1 MAEQEQVKGF
11 EEHFAGFKRHLKL
24 AAATFTV
31 IMTFG
36 VGFSMSLPDI
46 YRATGFLLIEAPEI
60 PAEIIRSTVTTYTT
74 RQLTTLN
81 EKILTISNLIRII
94 EEYDLYEDERR
105 NAPVEMLAIT
115 MRSNIS
121 IEIQSRDSVSSSGMP
136 QPYVVGFTIAFEYEH
151 PEATK
156 LVVDELV
163 TMYLEE
169 NIKARSEQTA
179 ETADFLEGEIE
190 QLEQEIARL
199 EGNLADFKVENAE
212 RLPSLGT
219 LNLNMMNRVDQELM
233 AIERSLTAIDGNR
246 ISIKAQM
253 ATVDP
258 SIPVR
263 LPDGTYALS
272 PTDQLKAL
280 QTQLSIYD
288 SRYSDDHPDVIATR
302 RDIASIKQRFGI
314 DANLT
319 QMDEAITT
327 ARTEL
332 AIAQEKYTEEH
343 PDVIQLNNTLV
354 MLVKERAETEQRQ
367 LDAQVA
373 PDNPAYI
380 QLEMALATLENQEIA
395 LKSEEAELQLRLTD
409 YERRLMETPQIEK
422 ELAALSRTLSS
433 TSNRYWVLRDKQF
446 AAQMGETLETQ
457 QKGER
462 MILLE
467 PPRVPLSPYKPNRG
481 AIITLAFLFALV
493 AGVGITQ
500 LADGLDKSIRDSAG
514 IMSVQGV
521 PPLVEIPYI
530 YIQDELA
537 QALKL
542 RKMAIAS
549 LPALMLIGIVIV
561 HFTLQPLDV
570 LFYAVAARLGL

>member
-1 MAEQEQVKGF
+1 MAEQVKGF

-24 AAATFTV
+24 AAAAFTV

-36 VGFSMSLPDI
+36 IGFAISLPDV
-46 YRATGFLLIEAPEI
+46 YRASGFLLIEAPEI

-94 EEYDLYEDERR
+94 EEFDLYEDERR
-105 NAPVEMLAIT
+105 NTPVELLAGT

-121 IEIQSRDSVSSSGMP
+121 IEIQSRDSVSPSGLP
-136 QPYVVGFTIAFEYEH
+136 QPYVVGFSVSFEDEH

-156 LVVDELV
+156 LVVDDLV

-179 ETADFLEGEIE
+179 ETADFLEGEIV
-190 QLEQEIARL
+190 QLENEIGRL
-199 EGNLADFKVENAE
+199 EGELAEFKVENAE

-219 LNLNMMNRVDQELM
+219 LNLQMMNRIDQQLM
-233 AIERSLTAIDGNR
+233 NIERELTAIEGNR

-258 SIPVR
+258 SVPVR
-263 LPDGTYALS
+263 LPDGSYVLS
-272 PTDQLKAL
+272 PMDQLKAL
-280 QTQLSIYD
+280 QTQLSLYN

-319 QMDEAITT
+319 EMDETITN

-354 MLVKERAETEQRQ
+354 MLIKERAETEQRQ
-367 LDAQVA
+367 LDAQVT

-380 QLEMALATLENQEIA
+380 QLETALATLGSQEMA
-395 LKSEEAELQLRLTD
+395 FKSEEAELRLRLAD

-422 ELAALSRTLSS
+422 ELSALSRTLSS

-446 AAQMGETLETQ
+446 AAQMGETLETA

-462 MILLE
+462 MSLLE
-467 PPRVPLSPYKPNRG
+467 PPRVPLLPFKPNRG

-514 IMSVQGV
+514 IISVQGI

-530 YIQDELA
+530 YNEIELA

-542 RKMAIAS
+542 RKMAVAS
-549 LPALMLIGIVIV
+549 LPALMLIAIVIV

-570 LFYAVAARLGL
+570 LFYAVAARLGF